1 MEKGKFNDQFKIYA
15 GNTHHPQHTRN
26 TANNLLGNC
35 LICLSEKIACDFQIY
50 KHLSPLINF
59 YLNATTKW
67 TYSSC
72 LWLKCSYYTFV
83 RVFRPGKQRLLLVKC
98 KYWSFVH
105 TQACKWIWYRKSEYD
120 FVIWGLSLESFFSI

>member
-26 TANNLLGNC
+26 TANNLLGKC

-67 TYSSC
+67 TTQVGFGSNVAIIHLFEYFAQENKDCC
-72 LWLKCSYYTFV
+72 L
-83 RVFRPGKQRLLLVKC
+83 
-98 KYWSFVH
+98 
-105 TQACKWIWYRKSEYD
+105 
-120 FVIWGLSLESFFSI
+120 